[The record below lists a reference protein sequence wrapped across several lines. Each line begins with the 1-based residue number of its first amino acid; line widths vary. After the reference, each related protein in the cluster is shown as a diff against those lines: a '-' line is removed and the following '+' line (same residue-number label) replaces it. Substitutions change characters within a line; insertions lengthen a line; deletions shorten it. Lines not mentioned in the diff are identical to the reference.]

1 LWSIDNS
8 VVDLYNELTLVVVKE
23 TIEIMKLTGKKFILL
38 LLYSPTTTGGKVNV
52 PIAGRTRLM
61 KMGFLFK
68 AEVLSD
74 FQKDTTFDEILL
86 PEYFAWKYGPFSG
99 ELLNDLEFLINQ
111 EYIKSRSGS
120 SPIPAELDE
129 AEYGEYDFWVEDM
142 DEFRVREYN
151 KEVFE
156 LTKEKGL
163 PKAKEIWDVLSENQ
177 QKYLIEF
184 KRVLNRASLNRIL
197 EYVYKKY
204 KAEGYIDK
212 SLVRERYL
220 S

>member
-1 LWSIDNS
+1 
-8 VVDLYNELTLVVVKE
+8 
-23 TIEIMKLTGKKFILL
+23 MKLTGKKLILL
-38 LLYSPTTTGGKVNV
+38 FLYAPTTGDEVNV

-68 AEVLSD
+68 EEILSD
-74 FQKDTTFDEILL
+74 FQKDKTFDEVDL

-111 EYIKSRSGS
+111 EHIKSRSGS

-129 AEYGEYDFWVEDM
+129 AEFGEYDFWVEDLNQ
-142 DEFRVREYN
+142 FRVREYEE
-151 KEVFE
+151 EVFE
-156 LTKEKGL
+156 LTNEKGL
-163 PKAKEIWDVLSENQ
+163 PTAKEIWDVLSENQ
-177 QKYLIEF
+177 LQYLIEF
-184 KRVLNRASLNRIL
+184 KRVLNQASLNKIL

-204 KAEGYIDK
+204 QKEGYIDK

-220 S
+220 A

>member
-1 LWSIDNS
+1 M
-8 VVDLYNELTLVVVKE
+8 VDLYNELTLVVVKE

-68 AEVLSD
+68 EEVLID
-74 FQKDTTFDEILL
+74 FQKDRTFDEVVL

-111 EYIKSRSGS
+111 EYIKSRSGT

-129 AEYGEYDFWVEDM
+129 AEFGEYDFWVEDM
-142 DEFRVREYN
+142 DEFCVREYD

-156 LTKEKGL
+156 LTEEKGI

-177 QKYLIEF
+177 QKFLIEF
-184 KRVLNRASLNRIL
+184 KKVLNCASLNRIL

-220 S
+220 A

>member
-1 LWSIDNS
+1 
-8 VVDLYNELTLVVVKE
+8 
-23 TIEIMKLTGKKFILL
+23 MKLTGKKFILL
-38 LLYSPTTTGGKVNV
+38 LLYSPITTGGNVNV

-68 AEVLSD
+68 EEVLSD
-74 FQKDTTFDEILL
+74 FQKDRTFDEVVL
-86 PEYFAWKYGPFSG
+86 PEYFAWKYGPFSE

-111 EYIKSRSGS
+111 EYIKARSGS

-129 AEYGEYDFWVEDM
+129 AEYGEYDFWVDDM
-142 DEFRVREYN
+142 DEFRVREYDE
-151 KEVFE
+151 EVFE
-156 LTKEKGL
+156 LTEEKGL

-177 QKYLIEF
+177 KKYLIEF
-184 KRVLNRASLNRIL
+184 KKVLNRASLNRIL
-197 EYVYKKY
+197 EYIYKKY
-204 KAEGYIDK
+204 QKEGYIDK

>member
-1 LWSIDNS
+1 

-23 TIEIMKLTGKKFILL
+23 TIEIMNLTGKKFILL
-38 LLYSPTTTGGKVNV
+38 LLYSPTTTGDKVNV

-68 AEVLSD
+68 KEVLSD
-74 FQKDTTFDEILL
+74 FQKDRTFDEVVL

-99 ELLNDLEFLINQ
+99 ELLNDLEFLVNQ
-111 EYIKSRSGS
+111 EYIKSQSGS
-120 SPIPAELDE
+120 SPIRAELDE
-129 AEYGEYDFWVEDM
+129 AEFGEYDFWVEDM

-151 KEVFE
+151 EEVFE

-163 PKAKEIWDVLSENQ
+163 PKAKEVWDVLSENQ

-184 KRVLNRASLNRIL
+184 KKVLNSASLNRIL

-204 KAEGYIDK
+204 QKDGYIEK
-212 SLVRERYL
+212 SLVRERFL
-220 S
+220 A

>member
-1 LWSIDNS
+1 
-8 VVDLYNELTLVVVKE
+8 
-23 TIEIMKLTGKKFILL
+23 MKLTGKKFILL
-38 LLYSPTTTGGKVNV
+38 LLYSPTTTGDKVNV

-68 AEVLSD
+68 EEVLSD
-74 FQKDTTFDEILL
+74 FQKDRTFDEVVL

-99 ELLNDLEFLINQ
+99 EFLNDLEFLINQ

-142 DEFRVREYN
+142 DEFRVREYDE
-151 KEVFE
+151 EVFE
-156 LTKEKGL
+156 LTEEKGL
-163 PKAKEIWDVLSENQ
+163 PKAKEIWDALSENQ
-177 QKYLIEF
+177 KKYLIEF
-184 KRVLNRASLNRIL
+184 KRVLNRASLNKIL
-197 EYVYKKY
+197 EYIYKKY
-204 KAEGYIDK
+204 QKEGYIDK
-212 SLVRERYL
+212 SLIRERYL

>member
-1 LWSIDNS
+1 
-8 VVDLYNELTLVVVKE
+8 
-23 TIEIMKLTGKKFILL
+23 MKLTGKKLILL
-38 LLYSPTTTGGKVNV
+38 FLYAPTAGDKVNV

-68 AEVLSD
+68 EEILID
-74 FQKDTTFDEILL
+74 FQKDKTFDEVNL

-129 AEYGEYDFWVEDM
+129 AEFGEYDFWVEDLNQ
-142 DEFRVREYN
+142 FRVREY
-151 KEVFE
+151 EEELFE
-156 LTKEKGL
+156 LTNEKGL
-163 PKAKEIWDVLSENQ
+163 LKAKEIWDVLSENQ
-177 QKYLIEF
+177 HQYLIEF
-184 KRVLNRASLNRIL
+184 KKVLNQASLNRIL

-204 KAEGYIDK
+204 QKEGYIDK

-220 S
+220 A

>member
-1 LWSIDNS
+1 MSA
-8 VVDLYNELTLVVVKE
+8 
-23 TIEIMKLTGKKFILL
+23 LTGKKFILL
-38 LLYSPTTTGGKVNV
+38 LLYSPTTKGGKMNV
-52 PIAGRTRLM
+52 AIAGRTRLM

-68 AEVLSD
+68 EEVLSD
-74 FQKDTTFDEILL
+74 FQKDKTFDEVIL

-99 ELLNDLEFLINQ
+99 GLLNDLEFLINQ
-111 EYIKSRSGS
+111 EYIKSQSGS

-129 AEYGEYDFWVEDM
+129 AEFGEYDFWVEDM

-151 KEVFE
+151 EEVFE
-156 LTKEKGL
+156 LTEEKGL

-184 KRVLNRASLNRIL
+184 KKVLNRASLNRIL

>member
-1 LWSIDNS
+1 

-68 AEVLSD
+68 EEVLSD
-74 FQKDTTFDEILL
+74 FQKDTTFDEIIL

-129 AEYGEYDFWVEDM
+129 AEFGEYDFWVEDLNQ
-142 DEFRVREYN
+142 FRVREYEE
-151 KEVFE
+151 EVFE
-156 LTKEKGL
+156 LTSEKGL
-163 PKAKEIWDVLSENQ
+163 LKAKEIWDVLSENQ
-177 QKYLIEF
+177 YQYLIEF
-184 KRVLNRASLNRIL
+184 KKVLNRASLNRIL

-204 KAEGYIDK
+204 QKEGYIDK

-220 S
+220 A

>member
-1 LWSIDNS
+1 M
-8 VVDLYNELTLVVVKE
+8 VE
-23 TIEIMKLTGKKFILL
+23 TMKLTGKKFILL
-38 LLYSPTTTGGKVNV
+38 LLYSPTTTGDKVNV

-68 AEVLSD
+68 EEVLSD
-74 FQKDTTFDEILL
+74 FQKDRTFDEVVL

-99 ELLNDLEFLINQ
+99 EFLNDLEFLINQ

-142 DEFRVREYN
+142 DEFRVREYDE
-151 KEVFE
+151 EVFE
-156 LTKEKGL
+156 LTEEKGL
-163 PKAKEIWDVLSENQ
+163 PKAKEIWDALSENQ
-177 QKYLIEF
+177 KKYLIEF
-184 KRVLNRASLNRIL
+184 KRVLNRASLNKIL
-197 EYVYKKY
+197 EYIYKKY
-204 KAEGYIDK
+204 QKEGYIDK
-212 SLVRERYL
+212 SLIRERYL

>member
-1 LWSIDNS
+1 M
-8 VVDLYNELTLVVVKE
+8 VDLYNELTLVVVKE
-23 TIEIMKLTGKKFILL
+23 TIEIMNLTGKKFILL
-38 LLYSPTTTGGKVNV
+38 LLYSPTTTGDKVNV

-68 AEVLSD
+68 KEVLSD
-74 FQKDTTFDEILL
+74 FQKDRTFDEVVL

-99 ELLNDLEFLINQ
+99 ELLNDLEFLVNQ
-111 EYIKSRSGS
+111 EYIKSQSGS
-120 SPIPAELDE
+120 SPIRAELDE
-129 AEYGEYDFWVEDM
+129 AEFGEYDFWVEDM

-151 KEVFE
+151 EEVFE

-163 PKAKEIWDVLSENQ
+163 PKAKEVWDVLSENQ

-184 KRVLNRASLNRIL
+184 KKVLNSASLNRIL

-204 KAEGYIDK
+204 QKDGYIEK
-212 SLVRERYL
+212 SLVRERFL
-220 S
+220 A

>member
-1 LWSIDNS
+1 M
-8 VVDLYNELTLVVVKE
+8 TA
-23 TIEIMKLTGKKFILL
+23 LTGKKFILL
-38 LLYSPTTTGGKVNV
+38 LLHSPTTTGGKVNV
-52 PIAGRTRLM
+52 AIAGRTRLM

-68 AEVLSD
+68 EEVLSD
-74 FQKDTTFDEILL
+74 FQKDKTFDEVVL

-111 EYIKSRSGS
+111 EYIKSQSGS

-129 AEYGEYDFWVEDM
+129 AEFGEYDFWVEDT
-142 DEFRVREYN
+142 DKFCVREYDE
-151 KEVFE
+151 EVFE
-156 LTKEKGL
+156 LTKAKGL
-163 PKAKEIWDVLSENQ
+163 PKAKEVWDVLSENQ

-184 KRVLNRASLNRIL
+184 KKVLNSASLNRIL

-204 KAEGYIDK
+204 QKEGYIDK

-220 S
+220 A

>member
-1 LWSIDNS
+1 
-8 VVDLYNELTLVVVKE
+8 
-23 TIEIMKLTGKKFILL
+23 MKLTGKKFILV
-38 LLYSPTTTGGKVNV
+38 LLYSPITTEGKANV

-68 AEVLSD
+68 EEVLSD
-74 FQKDTTFDEILL
+74 FQKDGPFDEVSL

-142 DEFRVREYN
+142 DEFRIREYDE
-151 KEVFE
+151 EVFE
-156 LTKEKGL
+156 LTEEKGL
-163 PKAKEIWDVLSENQ
+163 PKAKEIWDTLSENQ

-197 EYVYKKY
+197 EYIYKKY
-204 KAEGYIDK
+204 QKEGYIDK
-212 SLVRERYL
+212 SLIRERYL
-220 S
+220 A

>member
-1 LWSIDNS
+1 M
-8 VVDLYNELTLVVVKE
+8 
-23 TIEIMKLTGKKFILL
+23 MKLTGKKFILL
-38 LLYSPTTTGGKVNV
+38 LLYSPTTGEEVNV

-68 AEVLSD
+68 EEVLSD
-74 FQKDTTFDEILL
+74 FQKDKTFDEIVLQ
-86 PEYFAWKYGPFSG
+86 EYFAWKYGPFSG

-142 DEFRVREYN
+142 EEFRVREYDE
-151 KEVFE
+151 EVFE
-156 LTKEKGL
+156 LTEEKGL
-163 PKAKEIWDVLSENQ
+163 PKAKEIWDVLSKNQ

-184 KRVLNRASLNRIL
+184 KKVLNMASLNKIL

-204 KAEGYIDK
+204 QKKGYIDK